1 METHPSILYWAI
13 YGGYP
18 YFGVFSFSTLTTRQL
33 MVGFYLTNILSL
45 SAKEEI
51 TQILVFTK
59 IELMTSALA
68 GVRGFLLDRSGDEDT
83 KTRY

>member
-1 METHPSILYWAI
+1 
-13 YGGYP
+13 
-18 YFGVFSFSTLTTRQL
+18 

-51 TQILVFTK
+51 TQVLVFTK

-68 GVRGFLLDRSGDEDT
+68 GVRGFLLDHSGGEDT